1 MIMERI
7 DFYEKKE
14 ALHKEMLSYIREAVQ
29 IAGGSIS
36 SKHTIGYII
45 ISPDGC
51 ETTQEL
57 AIDEI
62 KIEDGILRFHDTNAY
77 DESNAWHDSFEI
89 LSCCTT
95 QICDTVYEIIERLST
110 QDDFAEEKR
119 EEFTDYVETVFP
131 GYGSRINWDY
141 FSNLDTMEHNLMEQV
156 RLWLPNS

>member
-14 ALHKEMLSYIREAVQ
+14 TLHDEMLSYIRNAVE

-36 SKHTIGYII
+36 SKSVLGYII
-45 ISPDGC
+45 ISPVGY

-57 AIDEI
+57 AIDEV
-62 KIEDGILRFHDTNAY
+62 KIDDGILQFHDANAI
-77 DESNAWHDSFEI
+77 DESYAWYESFEI

-119 EEFTDYVETVFP
+119 EEFTDYVESVFP
-131 GYGSRINWDY
+131 GYSSRIDWDY
-141 FSNLDTMEHNLMEQV
+141 FDNIDTMENNLMTQVHWWVEEQ
-156 RLWLPNS
+156 

>member
-1 MIMERI
+1 MERI

-36 SKHTIGYII
+36 CKHAIGYII
-45 ISPDGC
+45 ISQDGY

-62 KIEDGILRFHDTNAY
+62 KIEEGILCFHDANAY
-77 DESNAWHDSFEI
+77 DESCAWHDAFE
-89 LSCCTT
+89 LLQCCTT
-95 QICDTVYEIIERLST
+95 QICDTVYDIIERLSI
-110 QDDFAEEKR
+110 QDGFAEEKR

-131 GYGSRINWDY
+131 GYGSRIDWDY
-141 FSNLDTMEHNLMEQV
+141 FSNLETMEKNLMEQV

>member
-1 MIMERI
+1 MIMKKI

-14 ALHKEMLSYIREAVQ
+14 ALHKEMLSYIKEAVE

-36 SKHTIGYII
+36 CKHTIGYII
-45 ISPDGC
+45 ISPDGFDS
-51 ETTQEL
+51 TQEL

-62 KIEDGILRFHDTNAY
+62 KIEDGILRFHDVYAGDGIY
-77 DESNAWHDSFEI
+77 AWHYAFEI
-89 LSCCTT
+89 LQCCTT
-95 QICDTVYEIIERLST
+95 QICDTVYGIIERLST
-110 QDDFAEEKR
+110 QDNFAEEKR

-131 GYGSRINWDY
+131 GYSSRIDWDY